1 MSTGTHDSAGPIDA
15 SLDQFRTF
23 CRNSLAAND
32 VDPGVEWLRYMVNR
46 MEMNREQVLWLC
58 LLYGITYHLPS
69 AYLIWSEFPDLEI
82 LDPER
87 LRAFWAKEQHRIPFQ
102 TDKMKQRRSLPDTV
116 ESYRALVGAS
126 QVDYFTDLLD
136 SHDEHRNFNTLWSP
150 SKGLAYFGRFSIWN
164 WAQMLREVA
173 GLPISPP
180 SLLLGEPDSRSF
192 TDGLAHAF
200 GVPERAEKGYRWAEG
215 QKAEMEA
222 ACATLRADLGI
233 DNFQLETLA
242 CAYKKV
248 WRTHDS
254 RYVGYYTDRLTEDL
268 RKLEAEPRWSGVDW
282 SLMWDAR
289 AACTPTP
296 YLNPGVDKALFTAPP
311 SLKIGAGHMKRS
323 TTRSVYIIGGAATGK
338 STFMDALV
346 GGALGAEFGSYGPL
360 YTGKEA
366 STGRAR
372 TLCGHRLYVPGVAEP
387 GVYIGQHREWFPG
400 TDGLDL
406 VISPTAAEYLRVG
419 DLPSIIV
426 AEGAVL
432 STPKFLTALHQ
443 ETNLLL
449 LHLRAP
455 DDVVVERVAQRGS
468 ANHNAEF
475 LLRTKTRAS
484 NTLATMRK
492 AGVAWMSIDTTEPE
506 DIEDALDLCRAHLLP
521 RI

>member
-1 MSTGTHDSAGPIDA
+1 MIALED
-15 SLDQFRTF
+15 FRTF
-23 CRNSLAAND
+23 CRNSLAVND

-87 LRAFWAKEQHRIPFQ
+87 LRSFWAAEQRRIPFQ

-126 QVDYFTDLLD
+126 QVDYFTNLLD
-136 SHDEHRNFNTLWSP
+136 SRDEHRNFNTLWSP
-150 SKGLAYFGRFSIWN
+150 SRGLAYFGRFSVWN

-180 SLLLGEPDSRSF
+180 TLLLGEPDSRSF

-200 GVPERAEKGYRWAEG
+200 GVPERASKGYRWTEP
-215 QKAEMEA
+215 QKDEMEA
-222 ACATLRADLGI
+222 ACASLRDDLGI
-233 DNFQLETLA
+233 DNYQLETLA

-296 YLNPGVDKALFTAPP
+296 YLNPGVDKTLFTAPP
-311 SLKIGAGHMKRS
+311 SLKIGAGHMKRA
-323 TTRSVYIIGGAATGK
+323 TTRSLYIVGGAGTGK
-338 STFMDALV
+338 STFMDSLV
-346 GGALGAEFGSYGPL
+346 LGELGAEFLPYGPL

-366 STGRAR
+366 STGRSR
-372 TLCGHRLYVPGVAEP
+372 TLCGHWLGVKDATPWGDEP
-387 GVYIGQHREWFPG
+387 DPRAGVYIGQHREWFPG

-419 DLPSIIV
+419 VLPRFIV

-455 DDVVVERVAQRGS
+455 DDVVVDRVAARGS

-484 NTLATMRK
+484 NTLAAMRK
-492 AGVAWMSIDTTEPE
+492 AGVTWLSIDTTDPE
-506 DIEDALDLCRAHLLP
+506 AVDDALDLCRAHLLP